1 MIVID
6 DFIWLPQIVDKLMS
20 KHDLSPEEVEEVF
33 FNRPR
38 FRFHEK
44 GHVRDED
51 MYTAFGRSSSG
62 RDLIVFFLLKPLR
75 RALIISARDMEPS
88 ERKRYERK

>member
-20 KHDLSPEEVEEVF
+20 KHGLSPEEVEEVF

-51 MYTAFGRSSSG
+51 MYTAFGRSEAG
-62 RDLIVFFLLKPLR
+62 RYLIIFFLLKSSR

-88 ERKRYERK
+88 ERKRYGQK